1 MEGITCDFQA
11 RQGRRDFSGH
21 SEPRVLR
28 SHSLA
33 GRIFQPNLKL
43 ARACKARTPQTHRQ
57 QDTTFQQ
64 PLPGVYSSQSPRVLG
79 GLGLGLVVKLAFQTL
94 HQRNLENWENFQ
106 CAVLGTYQIG
116 RQAITLFA
124 GSIDWGKHNQGGSG
138 VAPPRCPQGS
148 PNLPNPGRA
157 PRLWQHTSRA
167 RIQSLGSHRQPSS
180 PSQAWRAAHSRE
192 AEVLPA
198 VESEVATNSSKCLP
212 RLYNGYDA
220 FSLTSR
226 W

>member
-33 GRIFQPNLKL
+33 GQIFQPNLKL

-148 PNLPNPGRA
+148 PNLPNLAEHHAPGSTRPGLGSSHWAPTDSPVPRA
-157 PRLWQHTSRA
+157 RRGELHTAERQRCCRLW
-167 RIQSLGSHRQPSS
+167 SL
-180 PSQAWRAAHSRE
+180 
-192 AEVLPA
+192 
-198 VESEVATNSSKCLP
+198 K
-212 RLYNGYDA
+212 
-220 FSLTSR
+220 
-226 W
+226 

>member
-1 MEGITCDFQA
+1 MGERPRPVVRGVPGIGEAMAKLEGITCDFQA

-94 HQRNLENWENFQ
+94 HQRNLENWDNFQ

-116 RQAITLFA
+116 RQAITLQDQSIGGNTTKGA
-124 GSIDWGKHNQGGSG
+124 LEWLRHVALRGAPTSQTLAEHHAPGSTRPGLGSSHW
-138 VAPPRCPQGS
+138 APTAS
-148 PNLPNPGRA
+148 PVP
-157 PRLWQHTSRA
+157 RA
-167 RIQSLGSHRQPSS
+167 RRGELHTAERGRG
-180 PSQAWRAAHSRE
+180 AAGCG
-192 AEVLPA
+192 V
-198 VESEVATNSSKCLP
+198 
-212 RLYNGYDA
+212 
-220 FSLTSR
+220 
-226 W
+226 